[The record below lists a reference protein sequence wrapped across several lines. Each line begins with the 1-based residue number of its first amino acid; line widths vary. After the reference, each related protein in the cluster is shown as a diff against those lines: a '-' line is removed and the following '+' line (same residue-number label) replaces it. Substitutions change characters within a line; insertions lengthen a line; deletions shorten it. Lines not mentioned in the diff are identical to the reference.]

1 MHQPEVPARATA
13 ALGGRSAR
21 ILAGLVAGLLTGILL
36 AGTAAEQPVLT
47 VARPVGKLWLDALTM
62 TVVPLV
68 FALLVTGI
76 AGAADSAVGRVT
88 RAALLWFIALL
99 VVVCLA
105 SAAAT
110 SLTLVAWPVPAEA
123 VTLRAAA
130 PPPPLGTAGAW
141 LDNIV
146 PTNIIRAAADTAMV
160 PLVLFAML
168 FGFALTRLESGLRLP
183 MQTLFRGLAQAMLVI
198 VDWVLWLA
206 PIGIFALAFGVGAT
220 AGIGAAGV
228 LVHYVLIVIAGCLL
242 AIAIAYAA
250 AALGGR
256 MSPLAF
262 ARAALPAQIVA
273 MSTQS
278 SLASLP
284 AMIGAADPLRVDRA
298 AAGIVL
304 PLSVSV
310 FRMASAAANVTV
322 AIYLGHVH
330 AVPLGVGQL
339 VLGALVAAAVS
350 VAAVGLPAQVSFFA
364 VIGPVC
370 IAMGVPL
377 TLLPLLLAIETI
389 PDVFRT
395 IGNVTGGLAVT
406 RIVAGGAVPGLPA
419 QAGGSA

>member
-1 MHQPEVPARATA
+1 MDGSKAPARPA
-13 ALGGRSAR
+13 AGLRARSVR
-21 ILAGLVAGLLTGILL
+21 ILAALVAGMTTGIVLVGTGAEDGAL
-36 AGTAAEQPVLT
+36 A
-47 VARPVGKLWLDALTM
+47 VARPIGKLWLDGLTM

-68 FALLVTGI
+68 FSLLVTGV
-76 AGAADSAVGRVT
+76 AGAAEGTGGHAA
-88 RAALLWFIALL
+88 RAALGWFVALL
-99 VVVCLA
+99 VLACLA

-110 SLTLVAWPVPAEA
+110 TLALAAWQVPPEA
-123 VTLRAAA
+123 ATLRAAA
-130 PPPPLGTAGAW
+130 PPPALGSGGNW

-160 PLVLFAML
+160 PLVVFAML
-168 FGFALTRLESGLRLP
+168 FGFALTRIETALRLP
-183 MQTLFRGLAQAMLVI
+183 IQTVFRGVAQAMLVI

-206 PIGIFALAFGVGAT
+206 PVGVFALALGVGVT
-220 AGIGAAGV
+220 AGVGAAGV
-228 LVHYVLIVIAGCLL
+228 LVHYMAIVIGACLL
-242 AIAIAYAA
+242 AIIIAYAA
-250 AALGGR
+250 AALAGR

-284 AMIGAADPLRVDRA
+284 AMIGTAEPLGVERA

-322 AIYLGHVH
+322 AIYLGHLHGV
-330 AVPLGVGQL
+330 ALGTHEL
-339 VLGALVAAAVS
+339 AFGALVAAAVS

-364 VIGPVC
+364 VIAPVC

-377 TLLPLLLAIETI
+377 TLLPLLLAVETI
-389 PDVFRT
+389 PDMFRT
-395 IGNVTGGLAVT
+395 VGNVTGGLAVT
-406 RIVAGGAVPGLPA
+406 RIVARR
-419 QAGGSA
+419 